1 MYPSVFVPP
10 PEPPLFVFN
19 TKHGD
24 GLVSRAADLAS
35 LILQKIVRHR
45 IAGQF
50 WGRFTEVALLHFATT
65 VVSMYERSLMVLI
78 DIKCGSIVSMY
89 ERSLIG
95 PLSYPVRRYML
106 LA

>member
-1 MYPSVFVPP
+1 MYLLVFVPP
-10 PEPPLFVFN
+10 PEPPLFVFD

-89 ERSLIG
+89 ERSLI
-95 PLSYPVRRYML
+95 VH
-106 LA
+106 